1 MRDTEEDK
9 PAYFSFCRKIKPD
22 SSGPGEEEAELFF
35 QGWQQPEGGENS
47 KAAICLVH
55 GLGEHSGR
63 YDHVADFFLEH
74 DISLL
79 GFDLYGHGRSAGKR
93 GTAPSYQFML
103 STLQLLVYTAAEKF
117 PGLPLYLYGHSL
129 GGNLALNYALRN
141 NCEKLRGLILTSPWL
156 KLVQKPARPVQMLA
170 GLIYKVY
177 PDLTL
182 SSGLK
187 AEDLS
192 QSGDTRQKYKEDELV
207 HDRISLRLYL
217 ESARAG
223 RRALENP
230 DELDGLNLPVLILHG
245 EDDKITDPAASR
257 SLADGLNEAGKH
269 CEYQEYE
276 GLLHELHNSRQ
287 REQVLQQITEF
298 IHRNR

>member
-1 MRDTEEDK
+1 MRDTGEDK
-9 PAYFSFCRKIKPD
+9 PAHFNFCQKIKPD
-22 SSGPGEEEAELFF
+22 SSDPVEEEAELFF
-35 QGWQQPEGGENS
+35 QGWQQPDGGESS

-79 GFDLYGHGRSAGKR
+79 GFDLYGHGSSAGKR

-103 STLQLLVYTAAEKF
+103 STLQLLVDTAAEKF
-117 PGLPLYLYGHSL
+117 PGLPLFLYGHSL
-129 GGNLALNYALRN
+129 GGNFALNYALRYS
-141 NCEKLRGLILTSPWL
+141 CEKLKGLILTSPWL

-170 GLIYKVY
+170 GLIYRLY

-192 QSGDTRQKYKEDELV
+192 HNRVVWQNYKEDELV
-207 HDRISLRLYL
+207 HDRISIRLYL
-217 ESARAG
+217 EAAKAG
-223 RRALENP
+223 RWALENP
-230 DELDGLNLPVLILHG
+230 DELDGLSLPVLILHG
-245 EDDKITDPAASR
+245 ENDKITDPAASR
-257 SLADGLNEAGKH
+257 SLADSLNQAGKH
-269 CEYQEYE
+269 CEHREYE
-276 GLLHELHNSRQ
+276 KLMHELHNSRQ
-287 REQVLQQITEF
+287 REQVQQQIAKF